1 MKFFENFRVNS
12 HDVDACGVIRT
23 SALLKYMQ
31 ESANLQCIQDGPSND
46 ELRERGYGFV
56 VSRMSVSIYEKL
68 GAYDRISVASW
79 PCESKGFTFVR
90 CYEVRRGD
98 TLIAEAYSTWALLNL
113 ETRRPCRVTEI
124 TEGYLTG
131 EFEPAVELDMPA
143 RIKIPDGSAMALCG
157 EYTVSYR
164 DIDVN
169 RHMNNTV
176 YADMLCGFLPMEGKK
191 VISFLISYQNEA
203 PQNETLKVYTS
214 TTGDG
219 TYFIRTVRDD
229 GKTNVEAEIMLED
242 I

>member
-1 MKFFENFRVNS
+1 MKWFETFKINS
-12 HDVDACGVIRT
+12 HDVDSSGVLRP

-31 ESANLQCIQDGPSND
+31 ETADLQCLHDGPSND
-46 ELRERGYGFV
+46 ELRARGYGFV
-56 VSRMSVSIYEKL
+56 VSRMSVSIYESL
-68 GAYDRISVASW
+68 GKRDEVSVASW
-79 PCESKGFTFVR
+79 PCESKGYTFVR
-90 CYEVRRGD
+90 CYEVRMGD

-113 ETRRPCRVTEI
+113 ETHRPCRVTEI
-124 TEGYLTG
+124 QEGYLTG

-143 RIKIPDGSAMALCG
+143 RIKIPDEPGMALCG

-176 YADMLCGFLPMEGKK
+176 YADLLCGFLPMEGKK
-191 VISFLISYQNEA
+191 VISLLISYQNEA
-203 PQNETLKVYTS
+203 PIDETLKVYTS

-219 TYFIRTVRDD
+219 TYFLRTVRGD